1 MTTLSDVQDDFLRM
15 LVNDKTA
22 VNVFLVTGIRLNG
35 QLAAFDQFAV
45 LLESGPGVQ
54 LVFKHAIST
63 VAPANGRRQAREPT
77 ELPVSGDKSNH
88 VRTLAPVP
96 SRNRPGAGRHQKTV

>member
-1 MTTLSDVQDDFLRM
+1 MTACPSVQDDFLQTLVKDKTTVNLF
-15 LVNDKTA
+15 LVN
-22 VNVFLVTGIRLNG
+22 GIRLSG

-63 VAPANGRRQAREPT
+63 VMPVNGGGQARAPT
-77 ELPVSGDKSNH
+77 EMPADGDKPNH
-88 VRTLAPVP
+88 FRGRVR
-96 SRNRPGAGRHQKTV
+96 

>member
-1 MTTLSDVQDDFLRM
+1 MLFRSDFVQTLVK
-15 LVNDKTA
+15 DKTT
-22 VNVFLVTGIRLNG
+22 VNVFLVNGIRLSG

-63 VAPANGRRQAREPT
+63 VLPVNGRGPAREPS
-77 ELPVSGDKSNH
+77 EVPVSGDKPNH
-88 VRTLAPVP
+88 VR
-96 SRNRPGAGRHQKTV
+96 GRVR

>member
-1 MTTLSDVQDDFLRM
+1 MTARPDVQDNFLQT

-22 VNVFLVTGIRLNG
+22 VNVFLVNGIRLSG
-35 QLAAFDQFAV
+35 QLAGFDQFVV

-63 VAPANGRRQAREPT
+63 VMPVNGKSPAP
-77 ELPVSGDKSNH
+77 
-88 VRTLAPVP
+88 
-96 SRNRPGAGRHQKTV
+96 